1 MLLKEIPDYE
11 KPREK
16 AKELGIERLS
26 NVELLAILIRTGTKG
41 KNVLETSKE
50 ILYKLENIK
59 DLNTITL
66 TELTSVKGIG
76 NDKAITVL
84 AAIEFGKRINEFKKS
99 SISFAKAE
107 DVFEYFKI
115 KMNGLEQ
122 ENLYV
127 IYLNNKLNLLDIK
140 LITTGTVNTTLFD
153 ATTILK
159 WALKLSSPAIILV
172 HNHPSGDPTPSVADY
187 KMTDLII
194 KQCELLNIT
203 VIDHIIIGETFHSM
217 KRSNEYKKFRY

>member
-99 SISFAKAE
+99 TISFAKAE

-140 LITTGTVNTTLFD
+140 LITTGTINTTLFD

-217 KRSNEYKKFRY
+217 KRSNEYKKFKH

>member
-99 SISFAKAE
+99 TISFAKAE

-140 LITTGTVNTTLFD
+140 LITTGTINTTLFD

-159 WALKLSSPAIILV
+159 WALKFSSPAIILV

-217 KRSNEYKKFRY
+217 KRSNEYKKFKH

>member
-140 LITTGTVNTTLFD
+140 LITTGTINTTLFD

-217 KRSNEYKKFRY
+217 KRSKEYKKFRY

>member
-76 NDKAITVL
+76 SDKAITVL

-140 LITTGTVNTTLFD
+140 LITTGTINTTLFD

-217 KRSNEYKKFRY
+217 KRSKEYKKFRY

>member
-99 SISFAKAE
+99 TISFAKAE

-140 LITTGTVNTTLFD
+140 LITTGTINTTLFD

-217 KRSNEYKKFRY
+217 KRSKEYKKFRY

>member
-26 NVELLAILIRTGTKG
+26 NIELLAILIRTGTKG

-99 SISFAKAE
+99 TISFAKAE

-140 LITTGTVNTTLFD
+140 LITTGTINTTLFD

-159 WALKLSSPAIILV
+159 WALKLASPAIILV

-203 VIDHIIIGETFHSM
+203 VIDHIIIAETFHSM
-217 KRSNEYKKFRY
+217 KRSNEYKKFKH